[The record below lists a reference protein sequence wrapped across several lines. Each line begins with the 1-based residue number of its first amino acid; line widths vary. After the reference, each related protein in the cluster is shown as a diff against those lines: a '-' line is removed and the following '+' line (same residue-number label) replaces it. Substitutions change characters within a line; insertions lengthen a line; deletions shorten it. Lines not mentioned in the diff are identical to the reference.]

1 MGEIISIRVDEETAA
16 YVKKQV
22 DDGRYA
28 SESEVIEEA
37 LRLLK
42 ESEEDEIEALRAAID
57 EGEASG
63 EPQPFDFDAFI
74 ERKRVQ
80 RAQR

>member
-1 MGEIISIRVDEETAA
+1 MGEIISIKVDEELTAF
-16 YVKKQV
+16 VKKQV

-42 ESEEDEIEALRAAID
+42 ESEEDEIEAIRAAID

-74 ERKRVQ
+74 ERKRAQ

>member
-42 ESEEDEIEALRAAID
+42 ESEEDEIEALQAAID

-63 EPQPFDFDAFI
+63 EPRPFDFDAFI
-74 ERKRVQ
+74 ERKRAQ

>member
-1 MGEIISIRVDEETAA
+1 MGEIRSIRVDEELTAF
-16 YVKKQV
+16 VKKQV

-42 ESEEDEIEALRAAID
+42 ESEEDEIEAIRAAID

-63 EPQPFDFDAFI
+63 EPREFDFDAFI
-74 ERKRVQ
+74 ERKRAQ
-80 RAQR
+80 RANR

>member
-42 ESEEDEIEALRAAID
+42 ESEEDEIEAIRAAID

-63 EPQPFDFDAFI
+63 EPRPFDFDAFI
-74 ERKRVQ
+74 ERKRAQ

>member
-1 MGEIISIRVDEETAA
+1 MGEITSIKVDEELTAF
-16 YVKKQV
+16 VKKQV

-42 ESEEDEIEALRAAID
+42 ESEDAAIDAIRAAIE

-63 EPQPFDFDAFI
+63 EPETFDADEFLTDLH
-74 ERKRVQ
+74 RKHAR
-80 RAQR
+80 

>member
-1 MGEIISIRVDEETAA
+1 MGEITSIRVDEELTAF
-16 YVKKQV
+16 VKKQV

-42 ESEEDEIEALRAAID
+42 ESEEDAMEAIRAAID

-63 EPQPFDFDAFI
+63 EPRAFDFDAFI
-74 ERKRVQ
+74 ARKKSQ
-80 RAQR
+80 RGQR

>member
-1 MGEIISIRVDEETAA
+1 MGEIISIRVDEELTAF
-16 YVKKQV
+16 VKKQV

-42 ESEEDEIEALRAAID
+42 ESEEDEIEAIRAAID

-74 ERKRVQ
+74 ERKRAQ

>member
-1 MGEIISIRVDEETAA
+1 MGEIISIRVDEELTAF
-16 YVKKQV
+16 VRKQV

-42 ESEEDEIEALRAAID
+42 ESEEDEIEAIRAAID
-57 EGEASG
+57 AGEASG

-74 ERKRVQ
+74 ERKRAQ

>member
-22 DDGRYA
+22 DGGRYA

-42 ESEEDEIEALRAAID
+42 ESEEDEIEALRMAID

-63 EPQPFDFDAFI
+63 EPQPFDPDEFI
-74 ERKRVQ
+74 AELHRKHVG
-80 RAQR
+80 

>member
-1 MGEIISIRVDEETAA
+1 MGEIKSIKVDEELTAF
-16 YVKKQV
+16 VRKQV

-28 SESEVIEEA
+28 SESEVVEEA

-42 ESEEDEIEALRAAID
+42 ESEEEAVEAIRAAID

-63 EPQPFDFDAFI
+63 EPQPFDFDAFV
-74 ERKRVQ
+74 ERKRAQ
-80 RAQR
+80 RARR

>member
-1 MGEIISIRVDEETAA
+1 MGAIISIRIDEETAA

-28 SESEVIEEA
+28 SESDVIEEA

-74 ERKRVQ
+74 ERKKAQ

>member
-63 EPQPFDFDAFI
+63 EPRPFDFDVFI
-74 ERKRVQ
+74 ERKRAQ

>member
-1 MGEIISIRVDEETAA
+1 MDEELTAF
-16 YVKKQV
+16 VKKQV

-28 SESEVIEEA
+28 SESDVIEEA

-42 ESEEDEIEALRAAID
+42 ESEEDEIEAIRAAID

-63 EPQPFDFDAFI
+63 EPRPFDFDAFI
-74 ERKRVQ
+74 ERKRAQ
-80 RAQR
+80 RAHR

>member
-1 MGEIISIRVDEETAA
+1 MGEIISIKVDEELTAF
-16 YVKKQV
+16 VRKQV

-42 ESEEDEIEALRAAID
+42 ESEEDEIDAIRAAID

-74 ERKRVQ
+74 ERKRAQ

>member
-1 MGEIISIRVDEETAA
+1 MGEIKSIKVDEELTAF
-16 YVKKQV
+16 VRKQV
-22 DDGRYA
+22 DEGRYA
-28 SESEVIEEA
+28 SESEVVEEA

-42 ESEEDEIEALRAAID
+42 ESEEEAIEAIRTAID

>member
-1 MGEIISIRVDEETAA
+1 MGEIRSISMDEELTAF
-16 YVKKQV
+16 VRKQV

-42 ESEEDEIEALRAAID
+42 ESEESAIEAIRQAID

-63 EPQPFDFDAFI
+63 EPQPFDPDKFL
-74 ERKRVQ
+74 
-80 RAQR
+80 AQLHNKHVG

>member
-1 MGEIISIRVDEETAA
+1 MDEELTAF
-16 YVKKQV
+16 VKKQV

-28 SESEVIEEA
+28 SESDVIEEA

-42 ESEEDEIEALRAAID
+42 ESEEDEIEAIRAAID

-63 EPQPFDFDAFI
+63 EPRPFDFDAFI
-74 ERKRVQ
+74 ELKRAQ

>member
-1 MGEIISIRVDEETAA
+1 MGEITSIKVDEELTAF
-16 YVKKQV
+16 VKKQV
-22 DDGRYA
+22 DDGRYS

-42 ESEEDEIEALRAAID
+42 ESEEAAIDAIRAAIE

-63 EPQPFDFDAFI
+63 EPETFDADVFLAEI
-74 ERKRVQ
+74 HRKHGR
-80 RAQR
+80 

>member
-1 MGEIISIRVDEETAA
+1 MGEIISITVDEETAA

-42 ESEEDEIEALRAAID
+42 ESEEDKIEAIRAAID

-63 EPQPFDFDAFI
+63 EPRPFDFDAFI
-74 ERKRVQ
+74 ERKRAQ

>member
-42 ESEEDEIEALRAAID
+42 
-57 EGEASG
+57 
-63 EPQPFDFDAFI
+63 
-74 ERKRVQ
+74 
-80 RAQR
+80 